1 MNPEF
6 QRNVWLELTPTR
18 LAVMPG
24 VLFAIFAVVVLFNT
38 RQGLPWHVGLAVVGD
53 WVLLVLLVIW
63 GCRLAADALLGEVGG
78 RTWDVQRLS
87 AIGPWS
93 MTWGK
98 LVGGTILV
106 WYGAALCAPLMLVVT
121 RGDVERLVEAL
132 LQGAWAQAL
141 ALLMSLLVLRA
152 APSRVGAAI
161 TLVQIGAIVFAFVL
175 GAGLGALLPEA
186 SPIGGITLTWFVWPV
201 DIHWFYILSAAVFT
215 GWTVVG
221 CYRLMRV
228 ELRLTGFPWAW
239 PLFTAFA
246 AVYAVGLLLG
256 GADAFLRIVP
266 LPPDLAN
273 AAARFAAA
281 VVALAIAVW
290 LTLVGAVF
298 EPKDLRRWSR
308 WATAFRNRQWLLL
321 LSRSPGFAFTALAA
335 VVLAV
340 FAVQWA
346 GDLPRLPFIDS
357 ATFAPGAFAI
367 ALVLFM
373 VRDLALIYLL
383 TLGSRGVGM
392 HILAIVL
399 LSLWYGIG
407 SLLLDLTHDQVW
419 HPVVLPQFFGD
430 PVFIVGPVMAQA
442 VAAVTALAVRVSMMR
457 RAIAR
462 PPQTLA
468 AA

>member
-38 RQGLPWHVGLAVVGD
+38 RQGLPWHLGLATVGD
-53 WVLLVLLVIW
+53 WVLLILLVIW
-63 GCRLAADALLGEVGG
+63 GCRLSADALLGELGG

-98 LVGGTILV
+98 LVGGTVLV

-121 RGDVERLVEAL
+121 GGDVERLVEAL
-132 LQGAWAQAL
+132 LQGAWAQAF
-141 ALLMSLLVLRA
+141 ALLISLLVLRS

-161 TLVQIGAIVFAFVL
+161 TLIQIGAIVFAFAI
-175 GAGLGALLPEA
+175 GAGLSAVIPDAG
-186 SPIGGITLTWFVWPV
+186 PIGGIAMSWFVWPV
-201 DIHWFYILSAAVFT
+201 DGRWFYLLSAAAFMA
-215 GWTVVG
+215 WTVVG

-239 PLFTAFA
+239 PLFTAFV
-246 AVYAVGLLLG
+246 AVYAVGLVWG
-256 GADAFLRIVP
+256 GAETILRMVP
-266 LPPDLAN
+266 FPPEMAT
-273 AAARFAAA
+273 AATRFAA
-281 VVALAIAVW
+281 VIVALAVTVW
-290 LTLVGAVF
+290 LTLIGVFF

-308 WATAFRNRQWLLL
+308 WATALRNRQWLAL
-321 LSRSPGFAFTALAA
+321 LSRSPGFAVTALAA
-335 VVLAV
+335 IVLAA
-340 FAVQWA
+340 FAAQWA
-346 GDLPRLPFIDS
+346 GDLPRLPFVD
-357 ATFAPGAFAI
+357 ATFAPAAFAI

-373 VRDLALIYLL
+373 IRDLALIYLM

-392 HILAIVL
+392 HVLAIVL
-399 LSLWYGIG
+399 LALWYGIG
-407 SLLLDLTHDQVW
+407 SLLLDVTGDQAW

-430 PVFIVGPVMAQA
+430 PVFIVGPVLVQA
-442 VAAVTALAVRVSMMR
+442 IAAVTALAIRVSLIR
-457 RAIAR
+457 RALAR
-462 PPQTLA
+462 PPEALA